1 MKSSTYYFHMKTK
14 ILLDFQIYISLTSR
28 FYQFVIK
35 FGSQPAFTFSKL
47 TIDTLKQG
55 VKYIQSDQ

>member
-28 FYQFVIK
+28 FYQFVIN

-55 VKYIQSDQ
+55 VKYIQSYQ

>member
-1 MKSSTYYFHMKTK
+1 MKSSTYYFHTKTK

-28 FYQFVIK
+28 FYQFVIN